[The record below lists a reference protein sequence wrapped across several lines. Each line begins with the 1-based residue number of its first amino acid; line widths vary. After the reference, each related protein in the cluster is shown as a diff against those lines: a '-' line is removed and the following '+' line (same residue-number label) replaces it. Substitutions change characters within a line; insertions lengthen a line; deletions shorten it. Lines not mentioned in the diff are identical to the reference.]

1 MLDISFIDILQIYLE
16 IPKLLTL
23 IAQLLKYF
31 IDAALPGLNQSD
43 IEVRINDNILTIKG
57 KKEEHFGQ
65 KERDYHGGYYGFF
78 RERSFML
85 PSNIVSGNVNA
96 KFENGILH
104 IKYQN

>member
-1 MLDISFIDILQIYLE
+1 MQNFQG
-16 IPKLLTL
+16 L
-23 IAQLLKYF
+23 IK
-31 IDAALPGLNQSD
+31 SD

-65 KERDYHGGYYGFF
+65 KERDYHVRKKMPYNV
-78 RERSFML
+78 SVIP